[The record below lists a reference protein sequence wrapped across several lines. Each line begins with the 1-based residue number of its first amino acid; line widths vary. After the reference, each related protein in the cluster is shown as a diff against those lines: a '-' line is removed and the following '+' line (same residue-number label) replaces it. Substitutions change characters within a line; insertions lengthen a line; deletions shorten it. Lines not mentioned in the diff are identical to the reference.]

1 MSENNIVTFTDNV
14 NGGPIGGERMVFD
27 WDKAAEIIR
36 DTQPD
41 WADAGLIED
50 LGNTRGR
57 IWSNG
62 KPKLNDYTYLA
73 STWAVPTL
81 FMPDREGIPCYRM
94 EHEVPRWDA
103 HTKWPKSAIRIVT
116 GKDKE

>member
-1 MSENNIVTFTDNV
+1 MNMTDNV

-27 WDKAAEIIR
+27 WDKAAEIIC
-36 DTQPD
+36 DAQPD
-41 WADAGLIED
+41 WADAGLIC
-50 LGNTRGR
+50 GR

-73 STWAVPTL
+73 SRWAVPTL